1 MALCCY
7 NIPLMSAPATK
18 LPYLRYFT
26 EVREELSKVT
36 WPNRQQ
42 TIQKTVL
49 VIVSSVAVGTYI
61 GLLDFVFTRLTT
73 LILK

>member
-7 NIPLMSAPATK
+7 NIPLMSAPAKK
-18 LPYLRYFT
+18 LPYLRYFS
-26 EVREELSKVT
+26 EVRDELSKVT
-36 WPNRQQ
+36 WPTRKQ
-42 TIQKTVL
+42 TIQKTLL

-61 GLLDFVFTRLTT
+61 GALDFAFTRLTA